1 MNLFLSMCQRPDSS
15 TNGNMTSR
23 SPSTNS
29 STAVRS
35 TTHTP
40 SKIVPSCFFPP
51 STAPNASFSPTP
63 SAAWVERFFPRA
75 IRSNKPFLTLFPLLV
90 PFFHF
95 FHTEPLTHIITQY
108 LKPTQ
113 RNRLL
118 NALHSLTPFILSA
131 NWVYACID
139 HYSRLPENSTSPWD
153 ALLFKPTPFPF
164 ISDMRT
170 CVISITGFSPDS
182 SPSRETLKS
191 AIDAVGACYL
201 GPLCR
206 GVTTHLLCRCASGAK
221 VEAAAQW
228 GEVPLLRAEWVLTS
242 LREGKRAEEGD
253 FPVER
258 EEDLIS
264 TGDEEEVSLRD
275 DGDDDGDEVKGDG
288 NGSDGGNEVHGERNG
303 NGDGGDD
310 DGNCDDDDIESDHSV
325 VLNNPANNGPV
336 VPENHD
342 STMDDRI
349 DMVDDHHADT
359 TSDNDRVNTNNET
372 IHSHPNTTSDFIKEE
387 DHIDPVNEDNPIQ
400 SINENNPVN
409 EDNPINLVNENNPV
423 NEDNPINLVNENN
436 PVNEDN
442 PINLVNENNPVNE
455 DNPIQSINEN
465 NPVNEDNPIQSINEN
480 NPVNEDNPINLVN
493 ENNPVNPIDEN
504 THTNTTHDQHDHSN
518 TINENNDQH
527 EHTHTSTDTI
537 SSTRRSEKRPTLPHV
552 FL

>member
-1 MNLFLSMCQRPDSS
+1 
-15 TNGNMTSR
+15 
-23 SPSTNS
+23 
-29 STAVRS
+29 
-35 TTHTP
+35 
-40 SKIVPSCFFPP
+40 
-51 STAPNASFSPTP
+51 
-63 SAAWVERFFPRA
+63 
-75 IRSNKPFLTLFPLLV
+75 
-90 PFFHF
+90 
-95 FHTEPLTHIITQY
+95 
-108 LKPTQ
+108 
-113 RNRLL
+113 
-118 NALHSLTPFILSA
+118 
-131 NWVYACID
+131 
-139 HYSRLPENSTSPWD
+139 
-153 ALLFKPTPFPF
+153 
-164 ISDMRT
+164 MRT

-349 DMVDDHHADT
+349 DMVDDHHVNT

-372 IHSHPNTTSDFIKEE
+372 IHPHPNTTSDFIKEE

-423 NEDNPINLVNENN
+423 NEDNPI
-436 PVNEDN
+436 
-442 PINLVNENNPVNE
+442 
-455 DNPIQSINEN
+455 QSINEN
-465 NPVNEDNPIQSINEN
+465 NPI
-480 NPVNEDNPINLVN
+480 
-493 ENNPVNPIDEN
+493 NPIDEN

-527 EHTHTSTDTI
+527 DHTHTSTDTI

-552 FL
+552 FLLSGDVPPDAPTIIDMSSHVYLNLNGFKNRDVMNEYLKVNASYYLEKDATGTPTGNFIPVEGSVFDLRTPKLLEELSQGAVYNPIMALDGEGGTLREVAEVSIPEQGRSYTLHTTARALQVYNAYNMASFYTSRGLESPFAPAPGLAIEPQNYPNAINIPSMPSPILRPGETYSERQFFAFKW